1 MKLELEH
8 LAPYLPY
15 GLKLFYTHTKKI
27 GQISNIYTIGEGYD
41 NDDIKIS
48 VDCTDGE
55 HIWMYK
61 PILRPLKEM
70 YQVEEIMDE
79 FSEYH
84 LELFETSFFILGIG
98 CTNRFSH
105 LNVDQYNMILKNHF
119 DIFGLIEQGLAID
132 INTL

>member
-1 MKLELEH
+1 MKLELKH
-8 LAPYLPY
+8 LAPYLTY
-15 GLKLFYTHTKKI
+15 GLKFI
-27 GQISNIYTIGEGYD
+27 DIPEGYNQQRELNID
-41 NDDIKIS
+41 SFNWLL
-48 VDCTDGE
+48 TDG
-55 HIWMYK
+55 K

-70 YQVEEIMDE
+70 YQVEEIMYE
-79 FSEYH
+79 FSEYD